1 MTKEPTQEELQEKSH
16 LYCLSIAETIKE
28 IATQHPLQFKVIL
41 ALAGADVCSKV
52 FDAYDEFIKS
62 DGKIPIMYF
71 DMVQRT
77 LDRQALRTQM
87 DCNDKIADNSSIEP
101 FKGLIVNAGKND

>member
-1 MTKEPTQEELQEKSH
+1 MTNELTKEEAREEAN
-16 LYCLSIAETIKE
+16 LYCHSIAETIKR
-28 IATQHPLQFKVIL
+28 IATEHPNHFKVIL
-41 ALAGADVCSKV
+41 ALAGADVCEQV
-52 FDAYDEFIKS
+52 FDTYNEFIKS

-101 FKGLIVNAGKND
+101 FKGLIVNARKND